1 MQLIKIGEF
10 MTSIYLNKFK
20 DLGVVFVPPLS
31 PLDVRVPTA
40 EELSLEGQI
49 RALSLSKPRHP
60 WDISPQFTYDSSRQS
75 MNLKVIYKSF
85 YNQALLII
93 NQDFRLKELLLTE
106 KELKESLY
114 LASFLVEEGVI
125 HDQALGNVIFQYE
138 DNGIVNN
145 SPAKENTRRL
155 REKLGLLMVRKEQ
168 TINNFPNALLTDG
181 YYSINVPISVGALG
195 YNVGTNFIFY
205 PLGEWVRGVDYRLPL
220 EMQSINTW
228 LLTNFVRY
236 QDSTLYGY
244 RWLPEWESNYFS
256 LSVNSHNQWRTGSS
270 TKEFAYQLMSG
281 EMFGNDRYP
290 MLIVRNLNVGS
301 TPSGYRHP
309 GVPLISPNNS
319 FAIANDQRISFT
331 GEERVHQYATQRLV
345 AQNDNGVTV
354 VTATL
359 NTNSPNGTYFSPNPL
374 DHKIYSLDGKEQSK
388 FGRFVGLGSQNSLSW
403 IGGNRCTINPFD
415 EVIFVPGIVYPPNSG
430 FDYPLEKVI
439 EVRANDYVIDNNDIL
454 DGTIADL
461 TAYREPKTTLAP
473 FIVVYGIERNALHY
487 ILKKVTVVSD
497 DNGLLEIPIGEK
509 GCFAFIK
516 NREGRLDVPI
526 VTGLT
531 KNTSYDCLVYYP
543 PRNDELWQFI
553 YQTVPYQ
560 GKKFNPSDL
569 LGKTITIEE
578 NPILFVHSQG
588 GANSVST
595 SDRLLR
601 YKPISFYLPH
611 LNKADFSRL
620 DAPVVF
626 FGEGQDILINL
637 REKNIDA
644 GKDSILP
651 KRGMNIRLEE
661 DEEVFYP
668 FSISGKMVEDESGF
682 PVGYL
687 SPVPASDYS
696 YQYCLFCSIRIDNQL
711 ALMVSTTIINKQSEI
726 FLDSAM
732 GTAIDIFEVGV

>member
-1 MQLIKIGEF
+1 
-10 MTSIYLNKFK
+10 MTNIYLDKTK

-49 RALSLSKPRHP
+49 RALSVDKARPP
-60 WDISPQFTYDSSRQS
+60 WDIAPQFTYDGDTQRI
-75 MNLKVIYKSF
+75 NIRGIYRSI
-85 YNQALLII
+85 YNRTLTIF
-93 NQDFRLKELLLTE
+93 NQDFRLKDLLLSE
-106 KELKESLY
+106 KELKESLHFVS
-114 LASFLVEEGVI
+114 LLIEEGVI
-125 HDQALGNVIFQYE
+125 HDAGLGNVIFQYE
-138 DNGIVNN
+138 DNGIINN
-145 SPAKENTRRL
+145 SPGKENTRRL

-168 TINNFPNALLTDG
+168 TVANFANALAVGNEWL
-181 YYSINVPISVGALG
+181 INIPDTVGELG
-195 YNVGTNFIFY
+195 YDVATNLVFY
-205 PLGEWVRGVDYRLPL
+205 PLGEWVRDVDYKLSL
-220 EMQSINTW
+220 GSQSINHW
-228 LLTNFVRY
+228 LLTNFIRY
-236 QDSTLYGY
+236 QDSILNGY
-244 RWLPEWESNYFS
+244 HWLPEWESNYFS
-256 LSVNSHNQWRTGSS
+256 LAVNSHNQWRKGNS
-270 TKEFAYQLMSG
+270 TREFAYQMMSG
-281 EMFGNDRYP
+281 EMFGNDRHP

-319 FAIANDQRISFT
+319 FAIANDQRVSFT
-331 GEERVHQYATQRLV
+331 GEERVHQYATQRLI

-359 NTNSPNGTYFSPNPL
+359 NTNSPNGTYFSANPL
-374 DHKIYSLDGKEQSK
+374 DHKIYSLDGQEQGK

-403 IGGNRCTINPFD
+403 IGGNRGMIAPFD
-415 EVIFVPGIVYPPNSG
+415 EVIFVPGIIYPPNSG
-430 FDYPLEKVI
+430 FDYPLENVL
-439 EVRANDYVIDNNDIL
+439 EVRSNDSVIDNDDLL
-454 DGTIADL
+454 DGAIADL
-461 TAYREPKTTLAP
+461 IAYREPKTLSAP
-473 FIVVYGIERNALHY
+473 FIVVYGKERNALHY

-497 DNGLLEIPIGEK
+497 NNGVLRIPMGEK

-531 KNTSYDCLVYYP
+531 KNSSYDCLVYYP
-543 PRNDELWQFI
+543 PRNNELWQFI

-578 NPILFVHSQG
+578 DPVLFVHSQG

-601 YKPISFYLPH
+601 YKPISYYLPH
-611 LNKADFSRL
+611 LDKADFSRL

-651 KRGMNIRLEE
+651 KKGMRIRLVE
-661 DEEVFYP
+661 DNGVFYS
-668 FSISGKMVEDESGF
+668 FSLSGKMVEDESGY
-682 PVGYL
+682 PLGYL
-687 SPVPASDYS
+687 PPAPASDYF

-711 ALMVSTTIINKQSEI
+711 ALLVSTTIINKQSEI
-726 FLDSAM
+726 FLDSTM